1 MEVKG
6 MEREKLVE
14 NFLVFFPLIYKKLMK
29 DMQVSQISHQK
40 FGLLNLINSN
50 DCSTMSYLSKKIMI
64 SKPNLTVMAD
74 KLIEENLIE
83 RTYDPNDR
91 RVIIL
96 KITERGKTVIEKH
109 KIKIKEVLLKK
120 FDLLNDD
127 EVKRL
132 NELVNEMESIIRNI
146 TKE

>member
-1 MEVKG
+1 

-14 NFLVFFPLIYKKLMK
+14 KFLVFFPLIYKKLMK
-29 DMQVSQISHQK
+29 DIPASIISKQK
-40 FGLLNLINSN
+40 FGLLQIIHNH
-50 DCSTMSYLSKKIMI
+50 DCNTMSYYSRKIMI

-96 KITERGKTVIEKH
+96 KITEKGKNVLEKH
-109 KIKIKEVLLKK
+109 KIKIKEVIVKK
-120 FDLLNDD
+120 FDMLSD
-127 EVKRL
+127 EEINKL
-132 NELVNEMESIIRNI
+132 NELVDEMESILIKMI
-146 TKE
+146 KD

>member
-1 MEVKG
+1 MEVKV

-29 DMQVSQISHQK
+29 DMQVSEISHQK
-40 FGLLNLINSN
+40 FGLLNLINGN

-96 KITERGKTVIEKH
+96 KITERGKSVIEKH